1 MDENTNLFD
10 EDNSILTFTDEDG
23 SLVQMEL
30 LDMFDYEDENY
41 AFLVGADEEDDA
53 LLIMRYEEDGEESSF
68 EPVEDDD
75 LYDALF
81 DLFRERHKDEFGFD
95 D

>member
-1 MDENTNLFD
+1 MDDLTNIFD
-10 EDNSILTFTDEDG
+10 EDSDILAFTDEDG
-23 SLVQMEL
+23 NVVRMEL

-41 AFLVGADEEDDA
+41 AFLVGTDEDDEE
-53 LLIMRYEEDGEESSF
+53 LLIMRYEEDGDESSF

-81 DLFRERHKDEFGFD
+81 DLFRRKHKDEFGFE
-95 D
+95 